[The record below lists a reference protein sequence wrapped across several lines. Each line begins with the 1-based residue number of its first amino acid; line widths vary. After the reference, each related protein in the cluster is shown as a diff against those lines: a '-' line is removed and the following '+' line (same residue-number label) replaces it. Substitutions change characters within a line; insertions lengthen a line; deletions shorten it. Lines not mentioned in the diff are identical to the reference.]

1 MILRDLMRLLGS
13 ARRDGRNLTSE
24 EAYRAFELIC
34 SGGQSE
40 IQIGAF
46 LIALRWKGVTVDE
59 LTAFARAARALATI
73 PCRGMDDLVVVS
85 PPHDG
90 FDHVPPLETAAGLV
104 AAGAGLKVLIVSDRC
119 VPPKRGLT
127 AASVLEALG
136 LSMTWDP
143 AEAEHW
149 VSRAGF
155 AVISAS
161 GMLPG
166 LMGLR
171 RVRGEI
177 GVRTPLATIEKLIV
191 PQNAT
196 IVTGAQAGPVLGMAV
211 QVLAN
216 LGHSRGIAIQG
227 AEGGVVPYLTKR
239 TRGIELSGSHQV
251 PLSIEPADFG
261 LDDIH
266 EPDLPMFGPPDEGYG
281 TGDNPL
287 LVQAC
292 GEVTR
297 SAISGETGPARSATL
312 LGAALILKAAG
323 RAHTIADG
331 VSLACESIDSGA
343 AGRVLERLRSL
354 A

>member
-13 ARRDGRNLTSE
+13 ARRDGRNLSPD

-40 IQIGAF
+40 IQVGAF

-73 PCRGMDDLVVVS
+73 PCQGMDNLVVLS

-90 FDHVPPLETAAGLV
+90 ADHLPPLEAAAGMV
-104 AAGAGLKVLIVSDRC
+104 AAGAGVRVLIVSDRC

-143 AEAEHW
+143 AQAEGW
-149 VSRAGF
+149 VQGAGF
-155 AVISAS
+155 AVVSAS

-177 GVRTPLATIEKLIV
+177 GVRTPLATIEKLIA
-191 PQNAT
+191 PPNAA
-196 IVTGAQAGPVLGMAV
+196 IITGAQSGPVLGVAV
-211 QVLAN
+211 EVLSN
-216 LGHSRGIAIQG
+216 LGHSRAMAIQG
-227 AEGGVVPYLTKR
+227 AESGVIPHLTRR

-251 PLSIEPADFG
+251 PISIEPADFG
-261 LDDIH
+261 LADSR

-281 TGDNPL
+281 AGDNPHL
-287 LVQAC
+287 IQAC
-292 GEVTR
+292 GDITR
-297 SAISGETGPARSATL
+297 SVLCGETGRARNATV
-312 LGAALILKAAG
+312 LGAALILKAGGKAM
-323 RAHTIADG
+323 TVADG
-331 VSLACESIDSGA
+331 ISMACESIDSGA
-343 AGRVLERLRSL
+343 ARGVLERLRGL
-354 A
+354 T